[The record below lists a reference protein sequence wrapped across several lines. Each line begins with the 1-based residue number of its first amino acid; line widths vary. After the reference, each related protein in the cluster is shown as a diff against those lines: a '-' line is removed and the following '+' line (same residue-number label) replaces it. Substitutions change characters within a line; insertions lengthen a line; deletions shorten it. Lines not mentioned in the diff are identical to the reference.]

1 MAGRACGFMHLLV
14 LVAGYCWYIEGARDF
29 RPLPMIAAGA
39 AFLAMCMALSMEAW
53 ALAGARVGAK
63 YGNFVTSEVRLPV
76 LLVGFGVSPPLFRQR
91 AFYSRATYGVA
102 RAAFAV
108 YLITEYPPAREVP
121 CERQGG
127 VLSPRAMSRTSCI
140 FSGSRLTG
148 SRSSLSRMA
157 ILSPPAVV

>member
-1 MAGRACGFMHLLV
+1 MHLFV
-14 LVAGYCWYIEGARDF
+14 LVAGYCWYIEGERDF
-29 RPLPMIAAGA
+29 RPLPTVAAGA
-39 AFLAMCMALSMEAW
+39 ALSMGAW
-53 ALAGARVGAK
+53 ALAGARAGAK

-76 LLVGFGVSPPLFRQR
+76 LLAGFGVFPLFRQR
-91 AFYSRATYGVA
+91 AFYSRTIYGVA

-127 VLSPRAMSRTSCI
+127 LSPRAMSRTSCI

>member
-1 MAGRACGFMHLLV
+1 MMAGRACGFMHLLV

-76 LLVGFGVSPPLFRQR
+76 LLVGFGVSPP
-91 AFYSRATYGVA
+91 V
-102 RAAFAV
+102 
-108 YLITEYPPAREVP
+108 PAK
-121 CERQGG
+121 G
-127 VLSPRAMSRTSCI
+127 VLQQGDLRR
-140 FSGSRLTG
+140 GSRRVRGVPHNGVSAGPGGAL
-148 SRSSLSRMA
+148 
-157 ILSPPAVV
+157 